1 MTRFSLHKAE
11 ADQATIAT
19 VKENF
24 RNHLLMALSE
34 ARSATVSMEPD
45 IRAHLMADLAE
56 FFHPDAAVR
65 DYFVDAFFDAEKM
78 AQDRI
83 NELADEI
90 ALQRRT
96 PAWAAE

>member
-45 IRAHLMADLAE
+45 VRDKLMDGLGAY
-56 FFHPDAAVR
+56 FHPEATIGDF
-65 DYFVDAFFDAEKM
+65 FVDAFFDAEKM

-96 PAWAAE
+96 PAWAAD

>member
-11 ADQATIAT
+11 ADQATIAM

-34 ARSATVSMEPD
+34 ARSSTVSMEPD
-45 IRAHLMADLAE
+45 VRDKLMDDLGTY
-56 FFHPDAAVR
+56 FHPESTIGDF
-65 DYFVDAFFDAEKM
+65 FVDAFFDAEKM

-90 ALQRRT
+90 SLQRRT
-96 PAWAAE
+96 PVWAAE